1 MSAITFLP
9 PEIIGKILSSLS
21 PRDLKSAVLVC
32 RMWREVGES
41 SSLWSWARA
50 KIYPDYYDDDDD
62 DDEHYFDDVR
72 DILTSRR
79 LQIVPEIELGH
90 AWCGS
95 DSEVVEQLLQT
106 LGRLQKLKI
115 IHGLGH
121 LDLSG
126 VEERIV
132 SCLVNMVEEIVMD
145 GYSGYN
151 AMPETVK
158 TILSVIR
165 QDTQLRRIECNS
177 TNLSSIQPDSLAT
190 AVHRLVDVDMA
201 GTSLTTEQLT
211 HILLKINEKSK
222 LKYLNIKYNDCSSV
236 KPDIMANVNK
246 LEVVKMADTHLTTV
260 QLTSILTQAVK
271 NTKLKLMDFS
281 GNEWNYVDQELVGK
295 AEQKIDELI
304 YGYIDDNIYSDDSSD
319 SDDS

>member
-32 RMWREVGES
+32 KMWREVGES
-41 SSLWSWARA
+41 SSLWSWAR
-50 KIYPDYYDDDDD
+50 
-62 DDEHYFDDVR
+62 VR
-72 DILTSRR
+72 ICPGNVGHILTSRR
-79 LQIVPEIELGH
+79 LHIVQEIELDGMWR
-90 AWCGS
+90 AS
-95 DSEVVEQLLQT
+95 DSEQVGQLLQT

-115 IHGLGH
+115 IRGLGH

-132 SCLVNMVEEIVMD
+132 SCLVNKMEEID
-145 GYSGYN
+145 IRLFF
-151 AMPETVK
+151 AMPDTVK

-165 QDTQLRRIECNS
+165 QDTQLRRIHCIG

-190 AVHRLVDVDMA
+190 AVHRLVEVVLSN
-201 GTSLTTEQLT
+201 TSLTTEQLT
-211 HILLKINEKSK
+211 HILVKMNETSK
-222 LKYLNIKYNDCSSV
+222 LKYLNIVGNDCSSV

-246 LEVVKMADTHLTTV
+246 LELVQMAYTHLTTV

-271 NTKLKLMDFS
+271 NTKLKLLDCSKCYDFDDVDQEPVS
-281 GNEWNYVDQELVGK
+281 LEDVDQELVRE
-295 AEQKIDELI
+295 AEQKIAQLLL
-304 YGYIDDNIYSDDSSD
+304 
-319 SDDS
+319 